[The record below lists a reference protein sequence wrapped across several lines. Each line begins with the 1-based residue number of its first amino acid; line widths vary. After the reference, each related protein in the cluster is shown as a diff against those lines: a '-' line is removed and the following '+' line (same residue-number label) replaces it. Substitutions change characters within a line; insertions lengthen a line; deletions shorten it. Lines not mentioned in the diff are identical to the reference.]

1 MVEAAVRRAADDG
14 LPNADFARMGG
25 EALALPD
32 AGFDVALC
40 ALGLMYM
47 PEPAQ
52 ALQEMR
58 RVLTPGGRLGLAVWG
73 ERARCAWSAVFPIVD
88 AEVASEVC
96 PLFFRLGQEGVLA
109 RLCEDAGFQAV
120 TQQRISA
127 TLDYVDADQ
136 ACDAAFVGGPV
147 ALAWARFDD
156 GTRERV
162 RSCYLQAIAP
172 WQQGRAYRV
181 PVEFVLV
188 SALR

>member
-1 MVEAAVRRAADDG
+1 M
-14 LPNADFARMGG
+14 
-25 EALALPD
+25 
-32 AGFDVALC
+32 
-40 ALGLMYM
+40 
-47 PEPAQ
+47 
-52 ALQEMR
+52 
-58 RVLTPGGRLGLAVWG
+58 
-73 ERARCAWSAVFPIVD
+73 FPIVD
-88 AEVASEVC
+88 AEVASEVY
-96 PLFFRLGQEGVLA
+96 PLFFRLGQEGVLT

-120 TQQRISA
+120 TQQRILA